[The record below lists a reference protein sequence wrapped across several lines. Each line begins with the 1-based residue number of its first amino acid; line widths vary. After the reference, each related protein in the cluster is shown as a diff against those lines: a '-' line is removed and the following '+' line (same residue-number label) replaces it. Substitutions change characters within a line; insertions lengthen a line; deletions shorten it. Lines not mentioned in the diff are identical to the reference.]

1 MADRGQCETSLLD
14 CPVKHFTGCLSFLA
28 PFGLLRAEVV
38 GPKPICAPRVLS
50 HVRGFLT
57 LQLK

>member
-1 MADRGQCETSLLD
+1 MRLALLD
-14 CPVKHFTGCLSFLA
+14 YPVKHFTGCLLFLA

-38 GPKPICAPRVLS
+38 GPKPICAQRVLP

-57 LQLK
+57 LLLK